1 MGRFETGSNDWV
13 KRGEM
18 KQHIQAALAEAAS
31 ALASLIGDD
40 ARLAVIENAAQA
52 LIGTFKAQGRVF
64 ACGNGGSM
72 CDAIHFAEELSG
84 RFRKDR
90 EALAAA
96 AISDPGH
103 ISCVAND
110 YGYDQVFARY
120 IAGHARPGD
129 ALLAISTSGTS
140 RNVIQAA
147 RTARQRE
154 VVVIALT
161 GRSDSA
167 LGQLADFDICTPAG
181 PFADRCQELHIKVI
195 HILIELVE
203 RSLFPANYTT

>member
-1 MGRFETGSNDWV
+1 
-13 KRGEM
+13 M
-18 KQHIQAALAEAAS
+18 KQHIQAALGEAAS
-31 ALASLIGDD
+31 ALSALIGDD
-40 ARLAVIENAAQA
+40 ARLVLIESAARA
-52 LIGTFKAQGRVF
+52 LVAAFKAQGRVF

-90 EALAAA
+90 QALAAV

-120 IAGHARPGD
+120 IDAHARAGD

-147 RTARQRE
+147 RVARQKE
-154 VVVIALT
+154 VAVIALT
-161 GRSDSA
+161 GRSDSP
-167 LGQLADFDICTPAG
+167 LGHLADVDICTPAG
-181 PFADRCQELHIKVI
+181 PFADRCQELHIKII

-203 RSLFPANYTT
+203 RSLFPANYPT